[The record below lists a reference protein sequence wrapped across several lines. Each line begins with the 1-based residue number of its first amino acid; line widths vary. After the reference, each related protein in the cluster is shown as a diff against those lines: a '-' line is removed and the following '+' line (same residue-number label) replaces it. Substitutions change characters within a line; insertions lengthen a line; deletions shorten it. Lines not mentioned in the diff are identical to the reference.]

1 MHMESF
7 YVRPERVVGDELVF
21 DLPEVRHM
29 AKVLK
34 KHAGETVWA
43 VDGEGAAYEA
53 EIMTVGKGEIR
64 AKITKTRRRLNEP
77 LAEITLCQGLLKGNR
92 FDWLVEKATELG
104 VRRIVPLLT
113 ERSAKTAGTAR
124 IERWKRLALAAM
136 KQSGRC
142 VWPEVEEPMSLVRV
156 FGLAASCQYRFIAD
170 PRGSSLEMRESDR
183 SLSAI
188 PRALVLVGPEG
199 GFTDEEVSLARAKG
213 FMRISLGP
221 RRLRAET
228 AGIVILALA
237 LRSIE
242 EEG

>member
-1 MHMESF
+1 
-7 YVRPERVVGDELVF
+7 
-21 DLPEVRHM
+21 
-29 AKVLK
+29 
-34 KHAGETVWA
+34 

-53 EIMTVGKGEIR
+53 EIVAVGKSEIR

-77 LAEITLCQGLLKGNR
+77 LAEITLAQGLLKGNR

-113 ERSAKTAGTAR
+113 ERSAKMAGTAR

-142 VWPEVEEPMSLVRV
+142 VWPEIIEPMSLLRV
-156 FGLAASCQYRFIAD
+156 LGLGASCQYRFIAD
-170 PRGSSLEMRESDR
+170 PRGSALETSGNDKG
-183 SLSAI
+183 LSAV

-199 GFTDEEVSLARAKG
+199 GFTDEEVSLTQERG
-213 FMRISLGP
+213 FQKISLGP

-228 AGIVILALA
+228 AGMVLLVLT

-242 EEG
+242 GL